1 MAVKVIY
8 VFIKQKNH
16 AILKIII
23 WEGCGDMAFV
33 HLHVH
38 SEYSLLDGACRIE
51 ELAKRVKEL
60 GQDAAAITD
69 HGVMYGAIDF
79 YKAARKHGI
88 KPIIGCE
95 VYVAPRRRQDMEHGT
110 DSSAYH
116 LVLLCKNEAGYRNL
130 CYMVSAAFTEG
141 YYIKPRVDMELLREH
156 SEGLIALSA
165 CLAGEIPRRIIQ
177 GDYAAAKDKALA
189 LSDIFGEDGFYL
201 ELQDHGIRE
210 QKTVNGELIRLS
222 KETGIP
228 LVVTNDAH
236 YLKKEG
242 AYYQDILLCIQTGK
256 TVEDTERLRFETDEF
271 YLKSE
276 DEMRALFPHCPEAI
290 DNTVK
295 IAEMCNLDF
304 VFNKYHLPQFAVP
317 DGKEAFDYLREL
329 CLKGFAERY
338 GDDREDVRKQ
348 LFYELD
354 MIHKMGFT
362 DYFLIVSDFIGF
374 AKRSNIAVGPGRGS
388 AAGSVVSYC
397 LNITD
402 VDPIKYNLYFER
414 FLNPERIS
422 MPDIDID
429 FCINRRSEVIDYVKE
444 KYGPDHVAQI
454 ITFGKMKAK
463 QAVRSV
469 AKALSFTFAEE
480 NEMAKMIPDDPGVTL
495 DKAVK
500 FPPLKERYESNARV
514 KKLIDTAM
522 ALEKMPKDTSTHAA
536 GVVITKNPVYEY
548 VPLALSKKD
557 NSIATQY
564 TMTTLEELGL
574 LKMDFLGLRNLTVI
588 DMAEREIRKSNPGFS
603 VKSIPEND
611 AEVYEMLSAGRTL
624 GVFQMESAGI
634 TAVCTGMKPRSIED
648 ITAIIAL
655 YRPGPMDSIPRF
667 IESKHNPEK
676 IFYKH
681 PMLRDILEVTYGCIV
696 YQEQV
701 IEIFRRL
708 GGFSLG
714 QADMIRRAMSK
725 KKHAEIEKERK
736 AFVFGDPERN
746 IPGAVANGVPENVA
760 GSIYDEMLD
769 FANYAF
775 NKAHAVSYA
784 IVCYQTAY
792 LKCHYPREYMAAL
805 MSSVLDDSVKVA
817 EYTAECRENGITLLP
832 PDVNESD
839 DNFTVSGSSIR
850 YGLVA
855 VKNIGSGFIRAVME
869 EREKGGRFKTFDEFC
884 ERMYGTEI
892 NKRALESL
900 IKAGA
905 FDSMGYKRS
914 QLLRVAGTLIDNIAD
929 ARRRNMEG
937 QIDLF
942 GNADVAETPALEL
955 PDIPE
960 FSSYE
965 LMSME
970 KEVTGLYLSGHPMDD
985 YTDAARIAGAVPIGR
1000 ILEDFSREEGN
1011 TVFRDNQVVTISGII
1026 QTYKTKTTKNNSLMA
1041 YIGLEDSTGSME
1053 LLAFQRVLNECGGY
1067 IKTNSPVLVT
1077 GRISARDD
1085 KEPQLL
1091 CDNIRPLTA
1100 GDAGVEAEKP
1110 RTSKLYLKLR
1120 NEGCR
1125 EFNKTRCVL
1134 NMFPGNTPVVLYIEE
1149 TKKKVGTTCLLRDD
1163 LISELKAILGGE
1175 NVVIK

>member
-1 MAVKVIY
+1 
-8 VFIKQKNH
+8 
-16 AILKIII
+16 
-23 WEGCGDMAFV
+23 MAFV

-51 ELAKRVKEL
+51 ALVERAKEL
-60 GQDAAAITD
+60 GQTAVAITD
-69 HGVMYGAIDF
+69 HGVMYGVIDF
-79 YKAARKHGI
+79 YKAAQKQGI

-95 VYVAPRRRQDMEHGT
+95 VYVAPRRRQDMEHGA
-110 DSSAYH
+110 DSSPYH
-116 LVLLCKNEAGYRNL
+116 LVLLCKNETGYRNL
-130 CYMVSAAFTEG
+130 CYMVSKSFTEG
-141 YYIKPRVDMELLREH
+141 FYIKPRIDLELLREH

-165 CLAGEIPRRIIQ
+165 CLAGEIPRYI
-177 GDYAAAKDKALA
+177 GSGKYNDAKKKALEY
-189 LSDIFGEDGFYL
+189 LGIFGEGNFYL
-201 ELQDHGIRE
+201 ELQDHGLKDQRD
-210 QKTVNGELIRLS
+210 VNEGVVRLS
-222 KETGIP
+222 RETNIP

-236 YLKKEG
+236 YLKKSD
-242 AYYQDILLCIQTGK
+242 AYSQDILMCIQTGK
-256 TVEDTERLRFETDEF
+256 TVDDTERLNFETDEF

-276 DEMRALFPHCPEAI
+276 EEMRGLFMDIPEAA

-295 IAEMCNLDF
+295 IADMCSLDF
-304 VFNKYHLPQFAVP
+304 VFNKYHLPEFDVP
-317 DGKEAFDYLREL
+317 GGGDAFEYLKEI
-329 CLKGFAERY
+329 CLQGFQKRY
-338 GDDREDVRKQ
+338 GDGREDVKKQ

-354 MIHKMGFT
+354 MINSMGFT
-362 DYFLIVSDFIGF
+362 DYFLIVGDFIAY
-374 AKRSNIAVGPGRGS
+374 AKNSGIPVGPGRGS

-444 KYGPDHVAQI
+444 KYGADRVAQI

-480 NEMAKMIPDDPGVTL
+480 NEIAKMIPEEPGITL
-495 DKAVK
+495 EKAVK
-500 FPPLKERYESNARV
+500 YPPLREKYEGDERI

-522 ALEKMPKDTSTHAA
+522 ELEKMPKDTSTHAA

-588 DMAEREIRKSNPGFS
+588 DMAEKEIRKAEPDFS
-603 VKSIPEND
+603 VKNVPED
-611 AEVYEMLSAGRTL
+611 DREVYDMLSAGRTS
-624 GVFQMESAGI
+624 GVFQMESTGI

-667 IESKHNPEK
+667 IESKHNPQK
-676 IFYKH
+676 IYYKH
-681 PMLRDILEVTYGCIV
+681 PMLRDILDVTYGCIV

-725 KKHAEIEKERK
+725 KKHSEIEKERK
-736 AFVFGDPERN
+736 TFIFGDEKRN
-746 IPGAVANGVPENVA
+746 IPGAVSNGVPEDVA
-760 GSIYDEMLD
+760 GSIYDEILD

-775 NKAHAVSYA
+775 NKAHAVAYA
-784 IVCYQTAY
+784 VVCYETAF

-805 MSSVLDDSVKVA
+805 MSSVLGESSKVA
-817 EYTAECRENGITLLP
+817 EYTAECRENGIKLLP

-839 DNFTVSGSSIR
+839 DNFTVSGVNIR
-850 YGLVA
+850 YGLAA
-855 VKNIGSGFIRAVME
+855 VKNIGSGFIKNVME
-869 EREKGGRFKTFDEFC
+869 ERKNGGRFKTFDEFC
-884 ERMYGTEI
+884 ERMYGTDI
-892 NKRALESL
+892 NKRSLESL

-914 QLLRVAGTLIDNIAD
+914 QLLRVAGTVLDDVAVV
-929 ARRRNMEG
+929 RRRNMEG
-937 QIDLF
+937 QLDLF
-942 GNADVAETPALEL
+942 GGSIEAKRPELEL

-965 LMSME
+965 LMGME
-970 KEVTGLYLSGHPMDD
+970 KEVTGLFLSGHPMDD
-985 YTDAARIAGAVPIGR
+985 YKEAARRSGAVLIGHV
-1000 ILEDFSREEGN
+1000 IEDFTKEEGN
-1011 TVFRDNQVVTISGII
+1011 TVYRDDQVITVSGIVVS
-1026 QTYKTKTTKNNSLMA
+1026 YKTKTTKNNSLMA
-1041 YIGLEDSTGSME
+1041 YVTLEDSTGAIE
-1053 LLAFQRVLNECGGY
+1053 ILVFQRVLNECGGY
-1067 IKTNSPVLVT
+1067 IRANSPVLIT

-1085 KEPQLL
+1085 KDPQLL
-1091 CDNIRPLTA
+1091 ADNIRPLTSEEVA
-1100 GDAGVEAEKP
+1100 PIVQEEKP
-1110 RTSKLYLKLR
+1110 TRLYLKLPG
-1120 NEGCR
+1120 EESR
-1125 EFNKTRCVL
+1125 EFKKVKCVL
-1134 NMFPGNTPVVLYIEE
+1134 NMFPGQTPVVLFLED
-1149 TKKKVGTTCLLRDD
+1149 TKKRVGTTCLMHEALKG
-1163 LISELKAILGGE
+1163 ELESILGAE
-1175 NVVIK
+1175 NVVTK

>member
-1 MAVKVIY
+1 
-8 VFIKQKNH
+8 
-16 AILKIII
+16 
-23 WEGCGDMAFV
+23 MAFV

-38 SEYSLLDGACRIE
+38 TEYSLLDGACRIE
-51 ELAKRVKEL
+51 ELAERVKEL
-60 GQDAAAITD
+60 GQAAVAITD
-69 HGVMYGAIDF
+69 HGGMYGVIDF
-79 YKAARKHGI
+79 YKAAKKQGI

-95 VYVAPRRRQDMEHGT
+95 VYVAPRRRQDMEHGR
-110 DSSAYH
+110 DSSAHH
-116 LVLLCKNEAGYRNL
+116 LVLLCKNEIGYRNL

-141 YYIKPRVDMELLREH
+141 YYVKPRVDLELLREH

-165 CLAGEIPRRIIQ
+165 CLAGEIPRCLMQ
-177 GDYAAAKDKALA
+177 GDYSAAKNKALA
-189 LSDIFGEDGFYL
+189 LRDIFGEDSFYL

-210 QKTVNGELIRLS
+210 QKAVNEELIKLS
-222 KETGIP
+222 RETKIP

-236 YLKKEG
+236 YLKKED
-242 AYYQDILLCIQTGK
+242 AYSQDILMCIQTGK
-256 TVEDTERLRFETDEF
+256 TAEDTERLKFETDEF

-276 DEMRALFPHCPEAI
+276 DELRELFPNCPEAI
-290 DNTVK
+290 DNTAK

-317 DGKEAFDYLREL
+317 EGREAFDYLREL

-338 GDDREDVRKQ
+338 SDDREDVKKQ

-354 MIHKMGFT
+354 MINTMGFT
-362 DYFLIVSDFIGF
+362 DYFLIVGDFIAF
-374 AKRSNIAVGPGRGS
+374 AKNNDIPVGPGRGS

-444 KYGPDHVAQI
+444 KYGTDHVAQI

-480 NEMAKMIPDDPGVTL
+480 NEMAKMIPEELGMTL
-495 DKAVK
+495 DRAVK
-500 FPPLKERYESNARV
+500 LSPLKERYESDVRV

-588 DMAEREIRKSNPGFS
+588 DMAEREIRKAEPEFS
-603 VKSIPEND
+603 VKNIPEDD
-611 AEVYEMLSAGRTL
+611 AEVYEMLSAGKTL
-624 GVFQMESAGI
+624 GVFQMESTGI

-667 IESKHNPEK
+667 IESKHNAEK

-725 KKHAEIEKERK
+725 KKHSEIEKERK
-736 AFVFGDPERN
+736 AFVFGDSERN
-746 IPGAVANGVPENVA
+746 IPGAVANGVPEKVA
-760 GSIYDEMLD
+760 GSIYDEILD

-775 NKAHAVSYA
+775 NKAHAVAYA
-784 IVCYQTAY
+784 VISYQTAY
-792 LKCHYPREYMAAL
+792 LKCHYRHEYMAAL

-817 EYTAECRENGITLLP
+817 EYTAECRESGIELLP

-839 DNFTVSGSSIR
+839 ANFTVSGNSIR

-855 VKNIGSGFIRAVME
+855 VKNIGSGFIKTVME
-869 EREKGGRFKTFDEFC
+869 ERVKGGTFKTFDEFC

-892 NKRALESL
+892 NKRSLESL

-914 QLLRVAGTLIDNIAD
+914 QLLRVAGGLIDNIAG

-942 GNADVAETPALEL
+942 GNTSVAETPTLEL
-955 PDIPE
+955 PNIPE

-965 LMSME
+965 LMCME

-985 YTDAARIAGAVPIGR
+985 YVDAARIAGAVAIGR
-1000 ILEDFSREEGN
+1000 IMEDFSKEEGN
-1011 TVFRDNQVVTISGII
+1011 TVFRDDQVITISGII
-1026 QTYKTKTTKNNSLMA
+1026 QSYKTKTTKNNTLMA

-1053 LLAFQRVLNECGGY
+1053 LLVFQRVLNECGGY
-1067 IKTNSPVLVT
+1067 IKTNSPVLIT

-1085 KEPQLL
+1085 KAPQLL

-1100 GDAGVEAEKP
+1100 GEAVAKP
-1110 RTSKLYLKLR
+1110 NKLQTSKLYLKLP
-1120 NEGCR
+1120 NEQCR
-1125 EFNKTRCVL
+1125 EFNKIKSVL
-1134 NMFPGNTPVVLYIEE
+1134 SMFPGKTPVVLYIEDS
-1149 TKKKVGTTCLLRDD
+1149 KKKIGTECLLGDA
-1163 LISELKAILGGE
+1163 LITELKTLLGSE